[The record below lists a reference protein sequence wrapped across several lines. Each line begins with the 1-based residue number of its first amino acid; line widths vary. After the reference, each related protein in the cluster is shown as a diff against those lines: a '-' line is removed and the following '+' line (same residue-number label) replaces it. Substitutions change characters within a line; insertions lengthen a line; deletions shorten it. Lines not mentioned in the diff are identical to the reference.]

1 MSQTKQ
7 YIFKMDV
14 ALKIGIIR
22 NLFLTVSDGIFI
34 AGLVSPE
41 LLLLHVYRRPY
52 STIQGTIQN
61 LEVSSDIKRLVGL
74 EERW

>member
-22 NLFLTVSDGIFI
+22 NLFQTGYL
-34 AGLVSPE
+34 SPE

-61 LEVSSDIKRLVGL
+61 LEVSLRT
-74 EERW
+74 